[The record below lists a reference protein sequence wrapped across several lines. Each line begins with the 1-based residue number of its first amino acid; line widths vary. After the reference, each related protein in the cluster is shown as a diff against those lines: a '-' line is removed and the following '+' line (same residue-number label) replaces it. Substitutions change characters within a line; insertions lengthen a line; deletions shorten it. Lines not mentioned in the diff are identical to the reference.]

1 MLTRAGN
8 QVALF
13 IVHAR
18 IQNAAVFRKLA
29 QYRAIRLSSGVSVRI
44 DGATLSVT
52 VRQRPGQLLKLRVTL
67 SLVILA
73 KPDAPC
79 ISATNSAR
87 QIRTITAR

>member
-29 QYRAIRLSSGVSVRI
+29 QYQGYSLIIRRF
-44 DGATLSVT
+44 GAHRRRNVERHLA
-52 VRQRPGQLLKLRVTL
+52 RQRPGQLLKLRVTL

-73 KPDAPC
+73 KPGCPLHQ
-79 ISATNSAR
+79 R
-87 QIRTITAR
+87 H